1 MIWRAGIGHMVVE
14 DRLLWS
20 YRKEEKNQKM
30 EETMELQNGVP
41 PIMASFSLPS
51 HINNTN
57 IVL

>member
-1 MIWRAGIGHMVVE
+1 MVVE